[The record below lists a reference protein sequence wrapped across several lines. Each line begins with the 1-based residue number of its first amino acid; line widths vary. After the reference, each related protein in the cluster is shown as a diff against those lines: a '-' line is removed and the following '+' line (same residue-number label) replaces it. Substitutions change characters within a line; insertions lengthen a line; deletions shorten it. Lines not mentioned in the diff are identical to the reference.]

1 MKSDVVMTS
10 DFFLIILRSVAETC
24 PERSRREN
32 AEFAVGGGHEKKL
45 KIVFIYSRLKMERNC
60 TKDNLNLY
68 TR

>member
-32 AEFAVGGGHEKKL
+32 AEFAVGGGHEKKTQDSIYLQPL
-45 KIVFIYSRLKMERNC
+45 KNGKKLHQR
-60 TKDNLNLY
+60 
-68 TR
+68 